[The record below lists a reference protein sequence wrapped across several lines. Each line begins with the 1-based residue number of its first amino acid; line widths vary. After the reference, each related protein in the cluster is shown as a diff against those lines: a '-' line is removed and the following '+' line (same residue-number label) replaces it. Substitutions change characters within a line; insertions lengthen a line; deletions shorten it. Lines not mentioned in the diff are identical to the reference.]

1 VIFMLLVA
9 MLTRTGVSDHSE
21 DTLRIH
27 TSRLPIV
34 PDPDAAAP
42 QARTLRTSAAAFS
55 RRR

>member
-1 VIFMLLVA
+1 
-9 MLTRTGVSDHSE
+9 MLTRAGVTDHTE

-27 TSRLPIV
+27 TSRVPIVPIV
-34 PDPDAAAP
+34 PDAADGAP